1 MKLERKLEGHLRSFR
16 RGLTYGRGEEMQEDE
31 PEEERK
37 DLGLPLR
44 VSQVEDNVTLSGKV
58 LNLSCGGRDGDGP
71 LVNLEVER
79 ALRMTFQGAWSLA
92 GCEFMSV

>member
-1 MKLERKLEGHLRSFR
+1 M
-16 RGLTYGRGEEMQEDE
+16 
-31 PEEERK
+31 
-37 DLGLPLR
+37 
-44 VSQVEDNVTLSGKV
+44 SQVEDNVTLSGEV

-79 ALRMTFQGAWSLA
+79 AFRMTFQGAWSLA